1 MLAFD
6 LMALSTS
13 VHDLRTLIRSCHPI
27 IVIETVEEDRVLALL
42 QSVAAQERM
51 PLFEWSIT
59 RGLTRQDD
67 GPTFNKMTA
76 TPLALLQYVN
86 GLTVEAMFWLKDLAP
101 HLQDAAVARQLR
113 EVAAVFGRSRA
124 TCVLTGHPISLP
136 RDIEQITVH
145 LDLQLPDKSEL
156 QSMLHSV
163 LQSLASRTSPRRP
176 RSTTVVHSLFNSM
189 TDSTRLAPAL
199 PVEER
204 DAILRALQGMTL
216 HQARQV
222 ITQCIVEDGRLSAD
236 DVQTILK
243 RKVQAIKDG
252 GLLEYYPL
260 EDNRFE
266 LGGFANLKSWLE
278 RAKVG
283 FTPEAKALNLAPP
296 RGLMLVGVPGCGK
309 SLAAKAIAREWQL
322 PLLKLDAG
330 RLFDKFVGES
340 EKNFRKAIEMAESLS
355 PIVLWIDEIEKAM
368 VAGGGSGDADAGLS
382 RRLFGAFLTWLQ
394 EKKQEVFVVATAN
407 HLTSLPP
414 ELLRKG
420 RFDEIFFV
428 DLPDRGEREA
438 IWNIHLGLRKQDT
451 TRFDLPAIMSA
462 SDGFSGSEIEQAVVA
477 SLYRAL
483 HQKAPLTTEL
493 LLTELT
499 QTVPLSATR
508 REDIEQL
515 RTVAQGRF
523 VNVR

>member
-1 MLAFD
+1 
-6 LMALSTS
+6 MALATS
-13 VHDLRTLIRSCHPI
+13 VHDLRTLIRSCHPL
-27 IVIETVEEDRVLALL
+27 IVIETVEEERVLALL

-59 RGLTRQDD
+59 KGLTRADD
-67 GPTFNKMTA
+67 GPTLSKMTA
-76 TPLALLQYVN
+76 TPLALLQHLN
-86 GLTVEAMFWLKDLAP
+86 GLTVEAVFWLKDLAP

-113 EVAAVFGRSRA
+113 EVSAVYHKTRA
-124 TCVLTGHPISLP
+124 TCILTGHPIVLP
-136 RDIEQITVH
+136 TDLETMAVR
-145 LDLQLPDKSEL
+145 LDLQLPDRTEL
-156 QSMLHSV
+156 QAMLQSV
-163 LQSLASRTSPRRP
+163 LASLGTRTAPRRP
-176 RSTTVVHSLFNSM
+176 RSTT
-189 TDSTRLAPAL
+189 LAQSILGSFTETKPADAG
-199 PVEER
+199 PPPQER
-204 DAILRALQGMTL
+204 DAILQALQGLTL

-222 ITQCIVEDGRLSAD
+222 ITQCVVEDGTLSVD

-266 LGGFANLKSWLE
+266 LGGFTNLKAWLE

-283 FTPEAKALNLAPP
+283 FSAEAKALNLAPP
-296 RGLMLVGVPGCGK
+296 RGIMLVGVPGCGK

-368 VAGGGSGDADAGLS
+368 AAGGGSGDADAGLS

-394 EKKQEVFVVATAN
+394 EKKQEVFVIATAN
-407 HLTSLPP
+407 NLALLPP

-428 DLPDRGEREA
+428 DLPDDGEREA
-438 IWNIHLGLRKQDT
+438 IWNIHLGLRKQDN
-451 TRFDLPAIMSA
+451 TRFDLVKIVSA

-477 SLYRAL
+477 ALYRAL
-483 HQKAPLTTEL
+483 HQKTPLTTDL
-493 LLTELT
+493 LIEELT
-499 QTVPLSATR
+499 HTVPLSVTR
-508 REDIEQL
+508 REDIDQL
-515 RTVAQGRF
+515 RETAQGRF

>member
-1 MLAFD
+1 
-6 LMALSTS
+6 MALSTS
-13 VHDLRTLIRSCHPI
+13 VHDLRTLIRSCHPLI
-27 IVIETVEEDRVLALL
+27 AIETVEEERVLALL

-51 PLFEWSIT
+51 PLFEWSVT
-59 RGLTRQDD
+59 RGLTRHDD
-67 GPTFNKMTA
+67 GPTLSKMTA
-76 TPLALLQYVN
+76 TPLAVLQHLQ
-86 GLTVEAMFWLKDLAP
+86 GLTVEALFWLKDLTP
-101 HLQDAAVARQLR
+101 HLQEPAVARQLR
-113 EVAAVFGRSRA
+113 EVAATYDRSRS
-124 TCVLTGHPISLP
+124 TCVITGQPITLP
-136 RDIEQITVH
+136 PDIEKIVVR
-145 LDLQLPDKSEL
+145 LDLQLPDRDEL
-156 QSMLHSV
+156 QSMLQSV
-163 LQSLASRTSPRRP
+163 LQSLTPRTSPLRP
-176 RSTTVVHSLFNSM
+176 RSTTVVQSILNSIGNSKA
-189 TDSTRLAPAL
+189 TDRGSS
-199 PVEER
+199 VNER
-204 DAILRALQGMTL
+204 EAILRALQGLTL

-222 ITQCIVEDGRLSAD
+222 ITQCVVEDGTLSAD
-236 DVQTILK
+236 DVQMILK

-266 LGGFANLKSWLE
+266 LGGFDNLKAWLE

-283 FTPEAKALNLAPP
+283 FTAEAKALNLTPP
-296 RGLMLVGVPGCGK
+296 RGIMLVGVPGCGK

-368 VAGGGSGDADAGLS
+368 AAGGGSGEADAGLS

-407 HLTSLPP
+407 NLSLLPP

-428 DLPDRGEREA
+428 DLPDDGERES
-438 IWNIHLGLRKQDT
+438 IWTIHLGLRKQDVK
-451 TRFDLPAIMSA
+451 RFDLRKIVSA

-477 SLYRAL
+477 GLYRAL
-483 HQKAPLTTEL
+483 HQKTPLTTDL
-493 LLTELT
+493 LIEELT
-499 QTVPLSATR
+499 NTVPLSVTR
-508 REDIEQL
+508 REDIDQL
-515 RTVAQGRF
+515 RETAQGRF

>member
-1 MLAFD
+1 
-6 LMALSTS
+6 MALATS
-13 VHDLRTLIRSCHPI
+13 VHDLRTLIRSCHPL
-27 IVIETVEEDRVLALL
+27 IVIETVEEERVLALL

-59 RGLTRQDD
+59 KGLTRADD
-67 GPTFNKMTA
+67 GPTLSKMTA
-76 TPLALLQYVN
+76 TPLALLQHLN
-86 GLTVEAMFWLKDLAP
+86 GLTVEAVFWLKDLAP
-101 HLQDAAVARQLR
+101 HLQDAAVTRQLR
-113 EVAAVFGRSRA
+113 EVSAVYGRSRS
-124 TCVLTGHPISLP
+124 TCILTGHPIVLP
-136 RDIEQITVH
+136 PDLETIAVR
-145 LDLQLPDKSEL
+145 LDLQLPDRTEL

-163 LQSLASRTSPRRP
+163 LSSLGTRTAPRRP
-176 RSTTVVHSLFNSM
+176 RSTTIAQSILGSLTETKP
-189 TDSTRLAPAL
+189 TDAGLSAQ
-199 PVEER
+199 ER
-204 DAILRALQGMTL
+204 EAILRALQGLTL

-222 ITQCIVEDGRLSAD
+222 ITQCVVEDGTLSAD
-236 DVQTILK
+236 DVQKILK

-266 LGGFANLKSWLE
+266 LGGFTNLKSWLE

-283 FTPEAKALNLAPP
+283 FTAEAKALNLTPP
-296 RGLMLVGVPGCGK
+296 RGIMLVGVPGCGK

-368 VAGGGSGDADAGLS
+368 AAGGGSGDADAGLS

-394 EKKQEVFVVATAN
+394 EKKQEVFVIATAN
-407 HLTSLPP
+407 NLTLLPP

-428 DLPDRGEREA
+428 DLPDDGEREA
-438 IWNIHLGLRKQDT
+438 IWKIHLGLRKQDNKQ
-451 TRFDLPAIMSA
+451 FDLVKIVSA

-477 SLYRAL
+477 ALYRAL
-483 HQKAPLTTEL
+483 HQRTPLTTDLLIEEL
-493 LLTELT
+493 AH
-499 QTVPLSATR
+499 TVPLSVTR
-508 REDIEQL
+508 REDIDQL
-515 RTVAQGRF
+515 RETAQGRF

>member
-1 MLAFD
+1 
-6 LMALSTS
+6 
-13 VHDLRTLIRSCHPI
+13 
-27 IVIETVEEDRVLALL
+27 
-42 QSVAAQERM
+42 M

-59 RGLTRQDD
+59 RGLTRADD
-67 GPTFNKMTA
+67 GPTLSKMTA
-76 TPLALLQYVN
+76 TPLALLQHLN
-86 GLTVEAMFWLKDLAP
+86 GLTVEAVFWLKDLAP
-101 HLQDAAVARQLR
+101 HLQDPAVARQLR
-113 EVAAVFGRSRA
+113 EVAAVYSRSRS
-124 TCVLTGHPISLP
+124 TCVLTGHPIALP
-136 RDIEQITVH
+136 LDIEKIAVR
-145 LDLQLPDKSEL
+145 LDLQLPDRTEL
-156 QSMLHSV
+156 QFMLHSV
-163 LQSLASRTSPRRP
+163 LQSLGHRTIARQP
-176 RSTTVVHSLFNSM
+176 RSTTVAQSM
-189 TDSTRLAPAL
+189 LSSITDQRQTNPGPSDS
-199 PVEER
+199 ER
-204 DAILRALQGMTL
+204 DALLRALQGLTL

-222 ITQCIVEDGRLSAD
+222 ITQCVVEDGTLSAD

-266 LGGFANLKSWLE
+266 LGGFGNLKSWLE
-278 RAKVG
+278 RAKIG
-283 FTPEAKALNLAPP
+283 FTAEAKALNLTPP
-296 RGLMLVGVPGCGK
+296 RGIMLVGVPGCGK

-368 VAGGGSGDADAGLS
+368 VAGGGSGEADAGLS

-407 HLTSLPP
+407 NLSSLPP

-428 DLPDRGEREA
+428 DLPDDQERET
-438 IWNIHLGLRKQDT
+438 IWKIHLGLRKQDT
-451 TRFDLPAIMSA
+451 KNFDLVKIVSA

-477 SLYRAL
+477 ALYRAL
-483 HQKAPLTTEL
+483 YQKTPLTTDL
-493 LLTELT
+493 LIEELT
-499 QTVPLSATR
+499 HTVPLSVTR
-508 REDIEQL
+508 REDIDQL
-515 RTVAQGRF
+515 RDMAQGRF

>member
-1 MLAFD
+1 
-6 LMALSTS
+6 MALATS
-13 VHDLRTLIRSCHPI
+13 VHDLRTLIRSCHPL
-27 IVIETVEEDRVLALL
+27 IVIETVEEERVLALL

-59 RGLTRQDD
+59 KGLTRADD
-67 GPTFNKMTA
+67 GPTLSKMTA
-76 TPLALLQYVN
+76 TPLALLQHLN
-86 GLTVEAMFWLKDLAP
+86 GLTVEAVFWLKDLVP
-101 HLQDAAVARQLR
+101 HLQDAAVTRQLR
-113 EVAAVFGRSRA
+113 EVSAIYSRSRA
-124 TCVLTGHPISLP
+124 TCILTGHPIVLP
-136 RDIEQITVH
+136 PDLETMAVR
-145 LDLQLPDKSEL
+145 LDLQLPDRTEL

-163 LQSLASRTSPRRP
+163 LSSLGTRTAPRRP
-176 RSTTVVHSLFNSM
+176 RSTTIAQSILGSL
-189 TDSTRLAPAL
+189 TETKPADAGL
-199 PVEER
+199 PAQER
-204 DAILRALQGMTL
+204 EAILRALQGLTL

-222 ITQCIVEDGRLSAD
+222 ITQCVVEDGTLSAD
-236 DVQTILK
+236 DVQKILE

-266 LGGFANLKSWLE
+266 LGGFTNLKSWLE

-283 FTPEAKALNLAPP
+283 FTAEAKALNLTPP
-296 RGLMLVGVPGCGK
+296 RGIMLVGVPGCGK

-368 VAGGGSGDADAGLS
+368 AAGGGSGDADAGLS

-394 EKKQEVFVVATAN
+394 EKKQEVFVIATAN
-407 HLTSLPP
+407 NLALLPP

-428 DLPDRGEREA
+428 DLPDDGEREA
-438 IWNIHLGLRKQDT
+438 IWKIHLGLRKQDSKQ
-451 TRFDLPAIMSA
+451 FDLVKIVSA

-477 SLYRAL
+477 ALYRAL
-483 HQKAPLTTEL
+483 HQRTPLTTDL
-493 LLTELT
+493 LIEELT
-499 QTVPLSATR
+499 HTVPLSVTR
-508 REDIEQL
+508 REDIDQL
-515 RTVAQGRF
+515 RETAQGRF

>member
-1 MLAFD
+1 
-6 LMALSTS
+6 MALATS
-13 VHDLRTLIRSCHPI
+13 VHDLRTLIRSCHPL
-27 IVIETVEEDRVLALL
+27 IVIETVEEERVLALL

-51 PLFEWSIT
+51 PLFEWSVT
-59 RGLTRQDD
+59 KGLTRADD
-67 GPTFNKMTA
+67 GPTLSKMTA
-76 TPLALLQYVN
+76 TPLALLQHLN
-86 GLTVEAMFWLKDLAP
+86 GLTVEAVFWLKDLAP

-113 EVAAVFGRSRA
+113 EVSAVYNRTRA
-124 TCVLTGHPISLP
+124 TCILTGHPIVLP
-136 RDIEQITVH
+136 PDLEKIAVR
-145 LDLQLPDKSEL
+145 LDLQLPDRPNCSPC
-156 QSMLHSV
+156 SR
-163 LQSLASRTSPRRP
+163 ASSPRSGPEPRP
-176 RSTTVVHSLFNSM
+176 VVHARQPSRRASSALSRD
-189 TDSTRLAPAL
+189 TKPADAGLSTQ
-199 PVEER
+199 ER
-204 DAILRALQGMTL
+204 DAILRALQGLTL

-222 ITQCIVEDGRLSAD
+222 ITQCVVEDGTLSAD
-236 DVQTILK
+236 DVQKILK

-266 LGGFANLKSWLE
+266 LGGFTNLKSWLE

-283 FTPEAKALNLAPP
+283 FTAEAKALNLTPP
-296 RGLMLVGVPGCGK
+296 RGIMLVGVPGCGK

-340 EKNFRKAIEMAESLS
+340 EKNFRKAIETAESLS

-368 VAGGGSGDADAGLS
+368 AAGGGSGDADAGLS

-407 HLTSLPP
+407 NLSLLPP

-428 DLPDRGEREA
+428 DLPDDGEREA
-438 IWNIHLGLRKQDT
+438 IWNIHLGLRKQDS
-451 TRFDLPAIMSA
+451 RQFDLVKIVSA

-477 SLYRAL
+477 ALYRAL
-483 HQKAPLTTEL
+483 HQKTPLTTDL
-493 LLTELT
+493 LIEELT
-499 QTVPLSATR
+499 HTIPLSVTR
-508 REDIEQL
+508 REDIDQL
-515 RTVAQGRF
+515 RETAQGRF

>member
-1 MLAFD
+1 MS
-6 LMALSTS
+6 LSTS
-13 VHDLRTLIRSCHPI
+13 VHDLRTLIRSCHPL
-27 IVIETVEEDRVLALL
+27 IVVETVEEERVLALL

-59 RGLTRQDD
+59 RGLTRQDE
-67 GPTFNKMTA
+67 GQSISKMTA
-76 TPLALLQYVN
+76 TPLAVLQHLN
-86 GLTVEAMFWLKDLAP
+86 GLTVEALFWLKDLAP

-113 EVAAVFGRSRA
+113 EVSHHFGRSRT
-124 TCVLTGHPISLP
+124 TCVLTGHPITLP
-136 RDIEQITVH
+136 SDIEQIAVR
-145 LDLQLPDKSEL
+145 LDLQLPNRNEL
-156 QSMLHSV
+156 QSMLQSV
-163 LQSLASRTSPRRP
+163 LQSLGTRTSPRRP
-176 RSTTVVHSLFNSM
+176 GSTTVVQSMLHSLAGSKP
-189 TDSTRLAPAL
+189 TQATPSTQ
-199 PVEER
+199 ES
-204 DAILRALQGMTL
+204 DAILRALQGLTL

-222 ITQCIVEDGRLSAD
+222 ITQCLVEDGRLSAA

-266 LGGFANLKSWLE
+266 LGGFVNLKSWLE

-283 FTPEAKALNLAPP
+283 FTAEAKALNLTPP
-296 RGLMLVGVPGCGK
+296 RGIMLVGVPGCGK

-407 HLTSLPP
+407 NLASLPP

-428 DLPDRGEREA
+428 DLPDDHERAA
-438 IWNIHLGLRKQDT
+438 IWKIHLALRKQDSAG
-451 TRFDLPAIMSA
+451 FDLEKIVSA

-477 SLYRAL
+477 ALYRAL
-483 HQKAPLTTEL
+483 HHKTPLTTDLLIQEL
-493 LLTELT
+493 SS
-499 QTVPLSATR
+499 TVPLSVTR
-508 REDIEQL
+508 HEDIDQL
-515 RTVAQGRF
+515 RTMAHGRF